1 VRFDLRL
8 LDSESNVVFNNEGY
22 VLGNRFIGKV
32 IGAEPVLSRWR
43 AREGEPAGQNLF
55 STDDRIQ

>member
-1 VRFDLRL
+1 MRFDLRL
-8 LDSESNVVFNNEGY
+8 LDSESNVVLNNEGY

-43 AREGEPAGQNLF
+43 AREDEPTGRNLF